1 MDNCMGVGS
10 TGLASKNTNRPFIGI
25 ELDKN
30 YFNEAQ
36 DMLLPERKRSK
47 SIISSEANPYG
58 SEASI
63 VLGFVN
69 TTVS

>member
-1 MDNCMGVGS
+1 MGVGS

-47 SIISSEANPYG
+47 SIISF
-58 SEASI
+58 EASREASREASLSSFKVAKP
-63 VLGFVN
+63 VLD
-69 TTVS
+69 S